1 MHRRARFPF
10 CVLCLCLPGPV
21 GAQTDQ
27 QFRQCNGADPALAII
42 GCTAVIES
50 RDTLPP
56 LRSHAL
62 ANRAIA
68 YMNRGQAERAL
79 PDLDRAIML
88 DNKNSLALVGR
99 GNYFQAQG
107 NAERALADYNQAIS
121 VNSKDASAFNQRG
134 NFYLLQG

>member
-1 MHRRARFPF
+1 MQRKVWFAFS
-10 CVLCLCLPGPV
+10 VLCLNLADPA

-56 LRSHAL
+56 LRSRAL

-68 YMNRGQAERAL
+68 YESRPARARAA
-79 PDLDRAIML
+79 DFDRAIML
-88 DNKNSLALVGR
+88 DAKNSIALVGR
-99 GNYFQAQG
+99 ELFPD
-107 NAERALADYNQAIS
+107 AETERRWPTTI
-121 VNSKDASAFNQRG
+121 RR
-134 NFYLLQG
+134 